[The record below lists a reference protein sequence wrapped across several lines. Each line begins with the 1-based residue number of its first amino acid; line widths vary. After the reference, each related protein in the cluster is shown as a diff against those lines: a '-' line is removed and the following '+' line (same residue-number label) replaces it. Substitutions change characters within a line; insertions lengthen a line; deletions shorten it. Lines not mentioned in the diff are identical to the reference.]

1 MSTGSSNMLT
11 SMGFT
16 STRSLDDPSVVSLMT
31 DKRLTRFFS
40 SDKSPRKKLR
50 TAIEFCKNS
59 ELEER
64 ERFFGGYKD
73 EVWKTVVSTVE
84 QYEKLKMDEWSN
96 EDQGSTGFMSKFG
109 LKKNI
114 GVPDWLD
121 VFKIIGELFEHCASS
136 IAFNGWENS
145 GILDLLQKLLH
156 PQNMHSIR
164 LPALRLLLHYT
175 TTLSDHSESVDH
187 IVLLKASV
195 LGGLEGLIDMSSPKP
210 GLHFTPRSE
219 IESIPIINPSES
231 SYLKELDF
239 TSWNNQPMQCLK
251 SENDLTLSD
260 HLAMLAEL
268 LHFSISSRV
277 TEGKRH
283 DSIGGQQDSN
293 MTLLFWSDLLCTHV
307 FPVLLPQALQ
317 SSATQPY
324 EVPAM
329 SKNLQTAPFQVL
341 QILEKWTD
349 ELVQEGGS
357 VLDIFWSDGNS
368 GKIIDECYRQR
379 FDHLSDPARHE
390 MALRT
395 LKKYLT
401 LVETTASSTT
411 TSAPKHILKASGDA
425 CVIFSGHICSLLI
438 DPSEIASSDIFEEM
452 IHLCVSLFEFPLRAP
467 TLGAAKGVVMQD
479 LLLNVIT
486 AQCSIAK
493 IQVSRVEQKQI
504 SIEFLTRLVRALFK
518 VNAINNGINGETD
531 EGGPQARTNQIVREW
546 INFEDSRGFG
556 NSVIMEWRQ
565 TLLELNRFLIY
576 NIAIGDDATMDIK
589 KKNSRWQVE
598 GAKWLKSA
606 NASEALNVLQRHLN
620 ILDPKV
626 TEDLVPKSHLLGM
639 RSVSDAVRQW
649 ISEAII
655 PDRHYRPP
663 PKKGSDKVARNESK
677 ERAKAEEFDLT
688 SPLIRIGPMT
698 VANLFGAWLFKGAEK
713 EGKDFK
719 EGRMVA
725 LESLMKLMCARTF
738 THLDVS
744 IERKI
749 LKLVRKALLEEE
761 KGALI
766 IIIRMMGDLFLSE
779 IPGICSLIAPFLSV
793 TEQLLPGAG
802 EQTIFLGNQSKMALM
817 QALCC
822 VITLLGKFGELK
834 SGPED
839 DAPLLSTFSA
849 RLGDIFI
856 RFMDGATSNEDSCDW
871 VRTCAS
877 GLFFLM
883 AEELGKQEVGA
894 DFDDFNV
901 RHWVNTLCKW
911 CNNASDNVAFASMS
925 CLHDLSQ
932 LYPHLGGDE
941 LDLHHTLIL
950 NLCGSTWQ
958 MIRNVYNTAHE
969 ALAKEHLG
977 EGGRSAN
984 KSKTLSGRNIR
995 GGGGT
1000 SEKKLVK
1007 EEKVIETKNG
1017 QILEVDTANFVS
1029 PQLSKRIVCALNCIS
1044 DWVMYNPTQ
1053 FLLHED
1059 ACMKFFDV
1067 LEAAAMGKLP
1077 ITQVAS
1083 KEDSFGEGE
1092 SGFYQATNRLPRML
1106 LQLRMDQHLEKKG
1119 NVVVPVFPEISEAAE
1134 DIITRLLNL
1143 LNREE
1148 DYKNVDLSHP
1158 GRFDLQVDENDPS
1171 QGEKDTSVFFSYLDS
1186 MLISL
1191 VHNSKGGEGVVV
1203 VRDSSGAYTWRST
1216 VETIGR
1222 AEVEPALLKSIIRRR
1237 STNKSY
1243 NKSLYEANLRGS
1255 ADDHSEHKGPA
1266 WYKNSSSSFIIGS
1279 ASMRGTS
1286 PSSCY
1291 IYLDGN
1297 SEGNHTNA
1305 SGRGVSL
1312 DLVDEHD
1319 EEIVFETR
1327 RSSSADRKTGSE
1339 GGMGGQGQGQFN
1351 MDGLSVGDRPDSAR
1365 TLGST
1370 ISSVPP
1376 PPPSTAGVLEKSL
1389 SGIPPPGPPPEDGL
1403 QRNVSERSI
1412 PPPPG
1417 PPPTGLIGDGAE
1429 RSGSETSSRSSGSG
1443 AGGGGRT
1450 SVRFGDEVVDKEQA
1464 AMDRKALL
1472 LARVNSRG
1480 KAKKSSMTGT
1490 FFEDFDLKSDP
1501 LKDALSTME
1510 AFSVD
1515 DPTLLGNKF
1524 AVEKEFVGDLSTGS
1538 AGDSAR
1544 IRPVESVLR
1553 ILNDDVVS
1561 QLLMKFLKKEV
1572 ALESYNFYVTV
1583 NEFKAGKSGVTA
1595 QSIFD
1600 KYIEEGGEE
1609 QINIPSGMVTEVKSR
1624 LDGGSVDSET
1634 FDPAVN
1640 EVVTMLARDKLPRFL
1655 NSDGVVE
1662 RKDLYERCIKLA
1674 MRVEE
1679 GEKKEASKKGGKS
1692 SPKREIKKSPMLPR
1706 QDAESQ
1712 LSAGID
1718 DALLGNVTRLF
1729 ASQIGLLQP
1738 YDNDLF
1744 KVLRVT
1750 KDDDKKFKTF
1760 CRNLQHLDITRSR
1773 ETVKIG
1779 VLYVGSG
1786 QNNQKEVLA
1795 NQKGS
1800 MMYEEFIGGLGSLV
1814 DLKTHKGFTGKLDT
1828 KYYSNGRYLC
1838 YHSSSTTE
1846 TAFHISTQMPTAL
1859 NDPQQ
1864 VKKKRH
1870 ISNDHVQIVWS
1881 DNDRDYLP
1889 CTLTS
1894 EFNDVIISLYPL
1906 QRGNRSDLLRCKISS
1921 KEGIPYFGP
1930 LTDGMIIRAR
1940 SAPALVRQT
1949 AVNANRVVREAQG
1962 ENVNRPHVER
1972 RKIIKQ
1978 LVDVYGEEY
1987 KGGEVFERMCRIVR

>member
-1 MSTGSSNMLT
+1 MSTSSSNTLT

-16 STRSLDDPSVVSLMT
+16 SSRSLDDPSVVSLQT

-50 TAIEFCKNS
+50 TAIEFCKSS
-59 ELEER
+59 EREER

-73 EVWKTVVSTVE
+73 EVWKTVLSTVE

-121 VFKIIGELFEHCASS
+121 VFKIIDELFEHCAPS
-136 IAFNGWENS
+136 IAFNGWENNT
-145 GILDLLQKLLH
+145 ILDLLQKLLH

-164 LPALRLLLHYT
+164 LPALKLLLNYT
-175 TTLSDHSESVDH
+175 TTLSDHSESDDH
-187 IVLLKASV
+187 INLLKASC
-195 LGGLEGLIDMSSPKP
+195 LGGLESLIDMSSSKP
-210 GLHFTPRSE
+210 GQPGQVFTPKSN
-219 IESIPIINPSES
+219 ITSTPQPPPSQS
-231 SYLKELDF
+231 PYLKELKF
-239 TSWNNQPMQCLK
+239 TCWNNQPMECLK
-251 SENDLTLSD
+251 SENSLTLED
-260 HLAMLAEL
+260 HLAMLAEVL
-268 LHFSISSRV
+268 KFSVSSRA

-293 MTLLFWSDLLCTHV
+293 MTLLFWSNLLCTHI
-307 FPVLLPQALQ
+307 FPVLLPQALPT
-317 SSATQPY
+317 SSTQPY
-324 EVPAM
+324 EVPEM
-329 SKNLQTAPFQVL
+329 SKNLQTAPYRVL

-357 VLDIFWSDGNS
+357 ALDIFWSDGNN
-368 GKIIDECYRQR
+368 GKIIYECFRQR
-379 FDHLSDPARHE
+379 LDHLSDPVRHE

-401 LVETTASSTT
+401 LVETTSSSTT
-411 TSAPKHILKASGDA
+411 SSAPKHILKASGDA
-425 CVIFSGHICSLLI
+425 CVTFAGHVCSLLI
-438 DPSEIASSDIFEEM
+438 DPSDILSSEKFEEI
-452 IHLCVSLFEFPLRAP
+452 IHLCVGLFEYPLRAP
-467 TLGAAKGVVMQD
+467 TLSPSKGVVLQD

-486 AQCSIAK
+486 AQCSSAK
-493 IQVSRVEQKQI
+493 LGSSSGKKEI
-504 SIEFLTRLVRALFK
+504 SMEFLTRLVRALFK
-518 VNAINNGINGETD
+518 VNAINNAVNDTPD
-531 EGGPQARTNQIVREW
+531 DGGPQARTKQIVREW
-546 INFEDSRGFG
+546 IKTNQDSRGFAI
-556 NSVIMEWRQ
+556 SVVMEWRQ
-565 TLLELNRFLIY
+565 TLLDLNKFVIY
-576 NIAIGDDATMDIK
+576 NVAIGDDATIDII

-598 GAKWLKSA
+598 GGKWLKSA
-606 NASEALNVLQRHLN
+606 SALEALNVLRRHLN

-626 TEDLVPKSHLLGM
+626 TEDLAPKLHLLGL
-639 RSVSDAVRQW
+639 RSVADTVRQW
-649 ISEAII
+649 VNEAII

-688 SPLIRIGPMT
+688 SPLTRIGPMT

-713 EGKDFK
+713 EGTDFK

-738 THLDVS
+738 THVDVS
-744 IERKI
+744 VERRI
-749 LKLVRKALLEEE
+749 LKLVRKALLEED
-761 KGALI
+761 KGALLI
-766 IIIRMMGDLFLSE
+766 ILRVMGDLFLSE
-779 IPGICSLIAPFLSV
+779 IPGVCGLVAPFLSLS
-793 TEQLLPGAG
+793 EQLLPGVG
-802 EQTIFLGNQSKMALM
+802 ESTIFLGNQSKTALM

-822 VITLLGKFGELK
+822 IVTLLGKFGHLK

-839 DAPLLSTFSA
+839 DAVLLSSFGT

-856 RFMDGATSNEDSCDW
+856 HFMDGATSNEDGCDW

-883 AEELGKQEVGA
+883 TEELWKQEGGA
-894 DFDDFNV
+894 EIDDFNI
-901 RHWVNTLCKW
+901 RHWVNTLCEW

-932 LYPHLGGDE
+932 LYPHLGGDD

-969 ALAKEHLG
+969 ELTKAHLG
-977 EGGRSAN
+977 QQQKGKAG
-984 KSKTLSGRNIR
+984 SGRNIR
-995 GGGGT
+995 GGGGVGGGG
-1000 SEKKLVK
+1000 SRK
-1007 EEKVIETKNG
+1007 
-1017 QILEVDTANFVS
+1017 
-1029 PQLSKRIVCALNCIS
+1029 LSKRIVCALNCIS

-1077 ITQVAS
+1077 
-1083 KEDSFGEGE
+1083 
-1092 SGFYQATNRLPRML
+1092 
-1106 LQLRMDQHLEKKG
+1106 LRMDQHLEKKG

-1134 DIITRLLNL
+1134 DIITHLLNL

-1191 VHNSKGGEGVVV
+1191 VHNSKEGEGVVV

-1222 AEVEPALLKSIIRRR
+1222 AQVEPTLLKSIIRRR

-1243 NKSLYEANLRGS
+1243 NKSLYEADLRGS

-1266 WYKNSSSSFIIGS
+1266 
-1279 ASMRGTS
+1279 
-1286 PSSCY
+1286 C
-1291 IYLDGN
+1291 
-1297 SEGNHTNA
+1297 
-1305 SGRGVSL
+1305 
-1312 DLVDEHD
+1312 
-1319 EEIVFETR
+1319 
-1327 RSSSADRKTGSE
+1327 
-1339 GGMGGQGQGQFN
+1339 
-1351 MDGLSVGDRPDSAR
+1351 
-1365 TLGST
+1365 
-1370 ISSVPP
+1370 
-1376 PPPSTAGVLEKSL
+1376 
-1389 SGIPPPGPPPEDGL
+1389 
-1403 QRNVSERSI
+1403 
-1412 PPPPG
+1412 
-1417 PPPTGLIGDGAE
+1417 
-1429 RSGSETSSRSSGSG
+1429 RSSGSG
-1443 AGGGGRT
+1443 CT
-1450 SVRFGDEVVDKEQA
+1450 SVRFGDGVKDSDGDGEQA
-1464 AMDRKALL
+1464 ALDRKALL

-1480 KAKKSSMTGT
+1480 KAKKSSMAGT

-1510 AFSVD
+1510 VFEVD

-1524 AVEKEFVGDLSTGS
+1524 AIEKEFSGDLSTGS

-1561 QLLMKFLKKEV
+1561 KLLQKFLKKEV
-1572 ALESYNFYVTV
+1572 ALESYNFYVEV
-1583 NEFKAGKSGVTA
+1583 NEFKAGSAGVTG

-1600 KYIEEGGEE
+1600 KYVKEGSDE
-1609 QINIPSGMVTEVKSR
+1609 QINIPSGMMTEIKKC
-1624 LDGGSVDSET
+1624 LEEGGGVFGSET
-1634 FDPAVN
+1634 FDAAVN

-1662 RKDLYERCIKLA
+1662 RKDLYERCVKLA
-1674 MRVEE
+1674 MRVED
-1679 GEKKEASKKGGKS
+1679 GEKKAEGKMGGGG
-1692 SPKREIKKSPMLPR
+1692 SPKRGEKKVPMVAR
-1706 QDAESQ
+1706 QDAESM

-1760 CRNLQHLDITRSR
+1760 VRNLQHLDITRSR

-1779 VLYVGSG
+1779 VLYVGNG
-1786 QNNQKEVLA
+1786 QTNQKEVLA

-1800 MMYEEFIGGLGSLV
+1800 VMYEEFIGGLGSLV

-1828 KYYSNGRYLC
+1828 KYYSNGRYLT
-1838 YHSSSTTE
+1838 YHSTSTTE

-1906 QRGNRSDLLRCKISS
+1906 KRGNRSDLLRCKITA

-1930 LTDGMIIRAR
+1930 LTDGMIIRAGV
-1940 SAPALVRQT
+1940 APKLVRLT
-1949 AVNANRVVREAQG
+1949 AINANRVVREAQG
-1962 ENVNRPHVER
+1962 EEMNRPHVER

-1978 LVDVYGEEY
+1978 LVDVYGEDY
-1987 KGGEVFERMCRIVR
+1987 KGGEVFESLCRIVR

>member
-1 MSTGSSNMLT
+1 MSTSSSNTLT

-16 STRSLDDPSVVSLMT
+16 SSRSLDDPSVVSLQT

-50 TAIEFCKNS
+50 TAIEFCKSS
-59 ELEER
+59 EREER

-73 EVWKTVVSTVE
+73 EVWKTVLSTVE

-121 VFKIIGELFEHCASS
+121 VFKIIDELFEHCAPS
-136 IAFNGWENS
+136 IAFNGWENNT
-145 GILDLLQKLLH
+145 ILDLLQKLLH

-164 LPALRLLLHYT
+164 LPALKLLLNYT
-175 TTLSDHSESVDH
+175 TTLSDHSESDDH
-187 IVLLKASV
+187 INLLKASC
-195 LGGLEGLIDMSSPKP
+195 LGGLESLIDMSSSKP
-210 GLHFTPRSE
+210 GQPGQVFTPKSN
-219 IESIPIINPSES
+219 ITSTPQPPPSQS
-231 SYLKELDF
+231 PYLKELKF
-239 TSWNNQPMQCLK
+239 TCWNNQPMECLK
-251 SENDLTLSD
+251 SENSLTLED
-260 HLAMLAEL
+260 HLAMLAEVL
-268 LHFSISSRV
+268 KFSVSSRA

-293 MTLLFWSDLLCTHV
+293 MTLLFCSNLLCTHI
-307 FPVLLPQALQ
+307 FPVLLPQALPT
-317 SSATQPY
+317 SSTQPY
-324 EVPAM
+324 EVPEM
-329 SKNLQTAPFQVL
+329 SKNLQTAPYRVL

-357 VLDIFWSDGNS
+357 ALDIFWSDGNN
-368 GKIIDECYRQR
+368 GKIIYECFRQR
-379 FDHLSDPARHE
+379 LDHLSDPVRHE

-401 LVETTASSTT
+401 LVETTSSSTT
-411 TSAPKHILKASGDA
+411 SSAPKHILKASGDA
-425 CVIFSGHICSLLI
+425 CVTFAGHVCSLLI
-438 DPSEIASSDIFEEM
+438 DPSDILSSEKFEEI
-452 IHLCVSLFEFPLRAP
+452 IHLCVGLFEYPLRAP
-467 TLGAAKGVVMQD
+467 TLSPSKGVVLQD

-486 AQCSIAK
+486 AQCSSAK
-493 IQVSRVEQKQI
+493 LGSSSGKKEI
-504 SIEFLTRLVRALFK
+504 SMEFLTRLVRALFK
-518 VNAINNGINGETD
+518 VNAINNAVNDTPD
-531 EGGPQARTNQIVREW
+531 DGGPQARTKQIVREW
-546 INFEDSRGFG
+546 IKTNQDSRGFAI
-556 NSVIMEWRQ
+556 SVVMEWRQ
-565 TLLELNRFLIY
+565 TLLDLNKFVIY
-576 NIAIGDDATMDIK
+576 NVAIGDDATIDII

-598 GAKWLKSA
+598 GGKWLKSA
-606 NASEALNVLQRHLN
+606 SALEALNVLRRHLN

-626 TEDLVPKSHLLGM
+626 TEDLAPKLHLLGL
-639 RSVSDAVRQW
+639 RSVADTVRQW
-649 ISEAII
+649 VNEAII

-688 SPLIRIGPMT
+688 SPLTRIGPMT

-713 EGKDFK
+713 EGTDFK

-738 THLDVS
+738 THVDVS
-744 IERKI
+744 VERRI
-749 LKLVRKALLEEE
+749 LKLVRKALLEED
-761 KGALI
+761 KGALLI
-766 IIIRMMGDLFLSE
+766 ILRVMGDLFLSE
-779 IPGICSLIAPFLSV
+779 IPGVCGLVAPFLSLS
-793 TEQLLPGAG
+793 EQLLPGVG
-802 EQTIFLGNQSKMALM
+802 ESTIFLGNQSKTALM

-822 VITLLGKFGELK
+822 IVTLLGKFGHLK

-839 DAPLLSTFSA
+839 DAVLLSSFGT

-856 RFMDGATSNEDSCDW
+856 HFMDGATSNEDGCDW

-883 AEELGKQEVGA
+883 TEELWKQEGGA
-894 DFDDFNV
+894 EIDDFNI
-901 RHWVNTLCKW
+901 RHWVNTLCEW

-932 LYPHLGGDE
+932 LYPHLGGDD

-969 ALAKEHLG
+969 ELTKAHLG
-977 EGGRSAN
+977 QQQKGKAG
-984 KSKTLSGRNIR
+984 SGRNIR
-995 GGGGT
+995 GGGGVGGGG
-1000 SEKKLVK
+1000 KPKVR

-1017 QILEVDTANFVS
+1017 QILEVDTATFVS
-1029 PQLSKRIVCALNCIS
+1029 PRLSKRIVCALNCIS

-1077 ITQVAS
+1077 VTQVAS
-1083 KEDSFGEGE
+1083 KEGAFGEGGE

-1134 DIITRLLNL
+1134 DIITHLLNL

-1191 VHNSKGGEGVVV
+1191 VHNSKEGEGVVV

-1222 AEVEPALLKSIIRRR
+1222 AQVEPTLLKSIIRRR

-1243 NKSLYEANLRGS
+1243 NKSLYEADLRGS

-1291 IYLDGN
+1291 IYIDG
-1297 SEGNHTNA
+1297 SEGKMG
-1305 SGRGVSL
+1305 SSSDRGVSL

-1327 RSSSADRKTGSE
+1327 QTSTSGNKED
-1339 GGMGGQGQGQFN
+1339 GGEGQFS
-1351 MDGLSVGDRPDSAR
+1351 MEGLSIGDRPESAR
-1365 TLGST
+1365 TLGSSVST
-1370 ISSVPP
+1370 IPP
-1376 PPPSTAGVLEKSL
+1376 PPPAKGGGMLEKSL
-1389 SGIPPPGPPPEDGL
+1389 SGIPPQGPPPGGDGL
-1403 QRNVSERSI
+1403 VRNVSERSI
-1412 PPPPG
+1412 PPPP
-1417 PPPTGLIGDGAE
+1417 PFPLSTGLIGDGAE

-1443 AGGGGRT
+1443 CT
-1450 SVRFGDEVVDKEQA
+1450 SVRFGDGVKDSDGDGEQA
-1464 AMDRKALL
+1464 ALDRKALL

-1480 KAKKSSMTGT
+1480 KAKKSSMAGT

-1510 AFSVD
+1510 VFEVD

-1524 AVEKEFVGDLSTGS
+1524 AIEKEFSGDLSTGS

-1561 QLLMKFLKKEV
+1561 KLLQKFLKKEV
-1572 ALESYNFYVTV
+1572 ALESYNFYVEV
-1583 NEFKAGKSGVTA
+1583 NEFKAGSAGVTG

-1600 KYIEEGGEE
+1600 KYVKEGSDE
-1609 QINIPSGMVTEVKSR
+1609 QINIPSGMMTEIKKC
-1624 LDGGSVDSET
+1624 LEEGGGVFGSET
-1634 FDPAVN
+1634 FDAAVN

-1662 RKDLYERCIKLA
+1662 RKDLYERCVKLA
-1674 MRVEE
+1674 MRVED
-1679 GEKKEASKKGGKS
+1679 GEKKAEGKMGGGG
-1692 SPKREIKKSPMLPR
+1692 SPKRGEKKVPMVAR
-1706 QDAESQ
+1706 QDAESM

-1760 CRNLQHLDITRSR
+1760 VRNLQHLDITRSR

-1779 VLYVGSG
+1779 VLYVGNG
-1786 QNNQKEVLA
+1786 QTNQKEVLA

-1800 MMYEEFIGGLGSLV
+1800 VMYEEFIGGLGSLV

-1828 KYYSNGRYLC
+1828 KYYSNGRYLT
-1838 YHSSSTTE
+1838 YHSTSTTE

-1881 DNDRDYLP
+1881 DSDRDYLP

-1906 QRGNRSDLLRCKISS
+1906 KRGNRSDLLRCKITA

-1930 LTDGMIIRAR
+1930 LTDGMIIRAGV
-1940 SAPALVRQT
+1940 APKLVRLT
-1949 AVNANRVVREAQG
+1949 AINANRVVREAQG
-1962 ENVNRPHVER
+1962 EEMNRPHVER

-1978 LVDVYGEEY
+1978 LVDVYGEDY
-1987 KGGEVFERMCRIVR
+1987 KGGEVFESLCRIVR